1 LKGILS
7 NRIFI
12 ALAVLILLLTVS
24 VSLYVTSQTIK
35 ATKLLIVSPSGFID
49 LDKNTEITIK
59 AIDNSGTIDK
69 NRNDLVEL
77 TLRSVSRNE
86 SMAKLSSTSV
96 KLDKGIGLA
105 YIRGR
110 IAEVVDLTLPCL
122 KTGDS
127 SFWSVHWL
135 VGHCPFRLPLHSIPF

>member
-1 LKGILS
+1 LKGILA
-7 NRIFI
+7 NRTFI
-12 ALAVLILLLTVS
+12 ALAALILLLTVS
-24 VSLYVTSQTIK
+24 VSLHVTSQTIK

-49 LDKNTEITIK
+49 LDENTELTIK
-59 AIDNSGTIDK
+59 AIDNSGNIDK

-77 TLRSVSRNE
+77 TLRSVTRNE

-110 IAEVVDLTLPCL
+110 IAEVVDVKVSWKEGTLPL
-122 KTGDS
+122 ES
-127 SFWSVHWL
+127 STV
-135 VGHCPFRLPLHSIPF
+135 RLYIGIGEE

>member
-1 LKGILS
+1 M
-7 NRIFI
+7 
-12 ALAVLILLLTVS
+12 LAVS

-110 IAEVVDLTLPCL
+110 IAEVVDVKVSWKEGISPLE
-122 KTGDS
+122 S
-127 SFWSVHWL
+127 STV
-135 VGHCPFRLPLHSIPF
+135 RLYIGIGEE

>member
-1 LKGILS
+1 M
-7 NRIFI
+7 
-12 ALAVLILLLTVS
+12 LTVS

-49 LDKNTEITIK
+49 LDENTELTIK
-59 AIDNSGTIDK
+59 AIDNSGNIDK

-77 TLRSVSRNE
+77 TLRSVTRNE

-110 IAEVVDLTLPCL
+110 IAEVVDVKVSWKEGTLPL
-122 KTGDS
+122 ES
-127 SFWSVHWL
+127 STV
-135 VGHCPFRLPLHSIPF
+135 RLYIGIGEE

>member
-1 LKGILS
+1 M
-7 NRIFI
+7 
-12 ALAVLILLLTVS
+12 LTVS

-35 ATKLLIVSPSGFID
+35 ATKLLIVSPSSFID

-110 IAEVVDLTLPCL
+110 IAEVVDVKVSWKEGTSPLE
-122 KTGDS
+122 S
-127 SFWSVHWL
+127 STV
-135 VGHCPFRLPLHSIPF
+135 RLYIGIGEE

>member
-7 NRIFI
+7 NRTFI

-24 VSLYVTSQTIK
+24 VSLYVTPQTIK

-110 IAEVVDLTLPCL
+110 IAEVVDVKVSWKEGISPLE
-122 KTGDS
+122 S
-127 SFWSVHWL
+127 STV
-135 VGHCPFRLPLHSIPF
+135 RLYIGIGEE

>member
-1 LKGILS
+1 
-7 NRIFI
+7 
-12 ALAVLILLLTVS
+12 LLTVS

-35 ATKLLIVSPSGFID
+35 ATKLLIVSPSSFID

-110 IAEVVDLTLPCL
+110 IAEVVDVKVSWKEGTSPLE
-122 KTGDS
+122 S
-127 SFWSVHWL
+127 STV
-135 VGHCPFRLPLHSIPF
+135 RLYIGIGEE

>member
-1 LKGILS
+1 M
-7 NRIFI
+7 
-12 ALAVLILLLTVS
+12 LTVS

-49 LDKNTEITIK
+49 LDENTELTIK
-59 AIDNSGTIDK
+59 AIDNYGNVDK

-77 TLRSVSRNE
+77 TLRSVTRNE

-110 IAEVVDLTLPCL
+110 IAEVVDVKVSWKEGTLPL
-122 KTGDS
+122 ES
-127 SFWSVHWL
+127 STV
-135 VGHCPFRLPLHSIPF
+135 RLYIGIGEE

>member
-1 LKGILS
+1 M
-7 NRIFI
+7 
-12 ALAVLILLLTVS
+12 LTVS
-24 VSLYVTSQTIK
+24 VSLHVTSQTIK

-49 LDKNTEITIK
+49 LDENTELTIK
-59 AIDNSGTIDK
+59 AIDNSGNIDK

-77 TLRSVSRNE
+77 TLRSVTRNE

-110 IAEVVDLTLPCL
+110 IAEVVDVKVSWKEGTLPL
-122 KTGDS
+122 ES
-127 SFWSVHWL
+127 STV
-135 VGHCPFRLPLHSIPF
+135 RLYIGIGEE

>member
-1 LKGILS
+1 M
-7 NRIFI
+7 
-12 ALAVLILLLTVS
+12 LTVS

-110 IAEVVDLTLPCL
+110 IAEVVDVKVSWKEGTLPL
-122 KTGDS
+122 ES
-127 SFWSVHWL
+127 STV
-135 VGHCPFRLPLHSIPF
+135 RLYIGIGEE

>member
-1 LKGILS
+1 M
-7 NRIFI
+7 
-12 ALAVLILLLTVS
+12 LTVS

-110 IAEVVDLTLPCL
+110 IAEVVDVKVSWKEGISPLE
-122 KTGDS
+122 S
-127 SFWSVHWL
+127 STV
-135 VGHCPFRLPLHSIPF
+135 RLYIGIGEE